1 MFCGSCYIFIFS
13 PRFILSK
20 SKGFTGGSFPFQMPP
35 GYVLGV
41 PLRVLRVFVVNVVI
55 PHWMPVLSLTL
66 SARTE
71 GSETEGAESRF
82 S

>member
-1 MFCGSCYIFIFS
+1 MHKGSVVHVIFLYLA
-13 PRFILSK
+13 P
-20 SKGFTGGSFPFQMPP
+20 GFTGGSFPFQMPP

-41 PLRVLRVFVVNVVI
+41 PLRALRVFVVNVVI
-55 PHWMPVLSLTL
+55 PHLMPVLSLTL

-71 GSETEGAESRF
+71 GSEIEGAESRF